1 MRRISMTKQFRLFL
15 VIILFVAA
23 NFAGDLPDGFVILD
37 DYVDEYKLDLR
48 YITDHNFLGTPV
60 DGYES
65 EKCII
70 TEPAAL
76 ALQKLSN
83 ELRQYG
89 FGIKVFDT
97 YRPQRAVDH
106 FVRWAKDLGDTLT
119 KSEFYP
125 TVKKENLFE
134 KGYIAAKSSHSRGS
148 TVDLTIYSLETGEEL
163 DMGSNFDYFGPLSW
177 VVTPEDITAEQ
188 QAHRMLLQT
197 LMAKYGFNNYAEEWW
212 HFTLKNEPYPDTYF
226 DFPVQ

>member
-1 MRRISMTKQFRLFL
+1 MTKQFSLFL
-15 VIILFVAA
+15 VIIIFVAA

-70 TEPAAL
+70 TEPAAQ
-76 ALQKLSN
+76 ALQKLSD
-83 ELRQYG
+83 ELSQYG

-148 TVDLTIYSLETGEEL
+148 TVDLTIYSLKTGEEL
-163 DMGSNFDYFGPLSW
+163 DMGSHFDYFGRLSW
-177 VVTPEDITAEQ
+177 VITPEDITPEQ